1 MNCKELGKT
10 VLFPHIVVLCLLL
23 PATTCFLTYAMLAL
37 EENEPV
43 RIGAYIFATY
53 TLTVWC
59 ARIPRIIRCFL
70 KIKNENKYAQIWQ
83 GDTRLRMKVTLTGN
97 FLWNGAYAILQL
109 GLGICH
115 RSFWF
120 YSLAGYYFC
129 LAFMRFFLVCHI
141 ARHKPGEKLQA
152 ELRRYRICGWVF
164 LLMNLTVSVMIFYMI
179 YVNRF
184 VRHHEVT
191 TIAMAAYT
199 FTTLTLAIINLI
211 RYRKYNSPAYSAS
224 KAISLAAACVS
235 MLTLESTMLTK
246 FSNGTM
252 TLQRQMAFMGISGAA
267 VSIFI
272 SIMAICMIVQ
282 SSKKIKRMEKSN
294 GQ

>member
-184 VRHHEVT
+184 VRHHEVA

-199 FTTLTLAIINLI
+199 TYRMTMSIIHYVKSKRKENHLIRVIRTINLQDTLVSVLTLQNALIIANGDEMASMVRLTMWTSAGIWGIILFFTVKSFMMI
-211 RYRKYNSPAYSAS
+211 RK
-224 KAISLAAACVS
+224 
-235 MLTLESTMLTK
+235 M
-246 FSNGTM
+246 
-252 TLQRQMAFMGISGAA
+252 
-267 VSIFI
+267 
-272 SIMAICMIVQ
+272 
-282 SSKKIKRMEKSN
+282 
-294 GQ
+294 